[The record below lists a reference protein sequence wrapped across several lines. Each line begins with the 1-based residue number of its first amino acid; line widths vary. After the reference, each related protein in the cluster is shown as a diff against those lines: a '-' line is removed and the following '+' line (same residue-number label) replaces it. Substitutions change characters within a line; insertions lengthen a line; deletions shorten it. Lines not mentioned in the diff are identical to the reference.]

1 MFNSHIF
8 SRFLRLVRSI
18 RRSLFAFFVAI
29 TMLLATFVIAPTY
42 ALSAGESAT
51 STEKAEGAKAGS
63 TKNDGESNK
72 QSEQSES
79 NNTTEPNKKNTDTS
93 STLNKDNKESKPA
106 EKQQKSD
113 SNNGVDKAK
122 STDSD
127 VKKNVKDAPKKSAST
142 ETSSR
147 MDRGARKTTDL
158 PEACKN
164 NKRYKAPE
172 KCYSITYGNKTIN
185 IKSKNG
191 EPYNRVPQI
200 IIPTIKVAG
209 KVQQTLPD
217 GVWLG
222 LEEYVK
228 SDDSVK
234 YAFFK
239 DNSGSYTVK
248 STYGVSN
255 SDGSIRFFVSKW
267 MAAKTY
273 KFKFVIHYP
282 DGSKSRPKTIREELD
297 EKDLPKAQPG
307 DLSLSLYDFG
317 KTQDNAAIKDNKIT
331 IKPKSK
337 GSAPSGGTDGSTT
350 DSTDKKDT
358 YDSINK
364 LFIESKSTDK
374 PGSIYHHMIC
384 HKTGSGDGADSYTLD
399 SVNGLSLGTQTQF
412 KHKENKNRPS
422 TGAENFALY
431 ENDPYTEESQ
441 SWITGKPQNDGTFE
455 CKVFAIKDVELK
467 YNPNGGEGKEHPNST
482 VAKEFD
488 KKVTSAE
495 YRKFLFTS
503 SNPENNIVDK
513 SSNQWLNANDIQQG
527 VDWDYKSVTIEV
539 KSSKPP
545 KPKPPEIGKNDLTLK
560 VYPFKNGTGPLPAAL
575 TSSNNNISAML
586 GMELKPF
593 VDATSAADSTKKIT
607 LRVLCSK
614 GEKKNNAGSGTSTGD
629 NGSAE
634 SGSALSGSSRGTSGT
649 GSQSEQSSESS
660 QPADAL
666 EYKTWSSSPVGL
678 VLSVPEDTKQN
689 TCNSSKEGETTCE
702 SVDPSKKVAART
714 DKEVSIK
721 PTKVGD
727 YQCVVFALK
736 PDALTKF
743 DGLKGSL
750 TPDSISSA
758 LTATPASFKEKKD
771 FAAFTFN
778 IHLAS
783 NFTLPNTGGQSWN
796 LQFGILA
803 ALLVNLL
810 AAGFVVSQSECARK
824 LIFGRRRGLCNH
836 V

>member
-29 TMLLATFVIAPTY
+29 AILLATFVIAPTY

-79 NNTTEPNKKNTDTS
+79 NNTTTEPNKKNTDTS
-93 STLNKDNKESKPA
+93 STLNKDNKESQSVKR
-106 EKQQKSD
+106 QKSD

-122 STDSD
+122 LAETA
-127 VKKNVKDAPKKSAST
+127 VKKSVKKKDIDSAEAVKGT
-142 ETSSR
+142 
-147 MDRGARKTTDL
+147 DRGANEKPEL

-164 NKRYKAPE
+164 NRRYNTPE

-200 IIPTIKVAG
+200 LTPTIKVAG
-209 KVQQTLPD
+209 KVQQTLPA

-222 LEEYVK
+222 LEKY
-228 SDDSVK
+228 SGNNDSVK

-239 DNSGSYTVK
+239 GENDSYTAK
-248 STYGVSN
+248 STKN
-255 SDGSIRFFVSKW
+255 SDGSIRFFASKW
-267 MAAKTY
+267 LVANTY
-273 KFKFVIHYP
+273 RFYVVIHYP
-282 DGSKSRPKTIREELD
+282 GGSKSSTRIKAIFAKD
-297 EKDLPKAQPG
+297 DLPKAQPD

-317 KTQDNAAIKDNKIT
+317 NAQDGVAVSGNKII

-337 GSAPSGGTDGSTT
+337 GSTPSVGTVVSD
-350 DSTDKKDT
+350 DNKDV
-358 YDSINK
+358 YDPINK

-374 PGSIYHHMIC
+374 PGSIYHRMIC
-384 HKTGSGDGADSYTLD
+384 HENGSDNYTSD
-399 SVNGLSLGTQTQF
+399 RVNDLSLVTQTQF
-412 KHKENKNRPS
+412 KHMENQNRPDKN
-422 TGAENFALY
+422 AENSAVY
-431 ENDPYTEESQ
+431 ENDDYTERSQ
-441 SWITGKPQNDGTFE
+441 SWISGTPKEAGTFE
-455 CKVFAIKDVELK
+455 CKVFAIKDVDLK
-467 YNPNGGEGKEHPNST
+467 QDLSTHKKPQSSKLAEEFGKRVKTNT
-482 VAKEFD
+482 DMKLLFD
-488 KKVTSAE
+488 
-495 YRKFLFTS
+495 
-503 SNPENNIVDK
+503 NPERNIVEDK
-513 SSNQWLNANDIQQG
+513 WDNKTSIAKG
-527 VDWDYKSVTIEV
+527 VDWDYKTVIIQFGD
-539 KSSKPP
+539 KP
-545 KPKPPEIGKNDLTLK
+545 KPKISDNDLTLK
-560 VYPFKNGTGPLPAAL
+560 VYPFKTSDGSLPAAL
-575 TSSNNNISAML
+575 SSSNNNISAIL
-586 GMELKPF
+586 GMSLKPF
-593 VDATSAADSTKKIT
+593 VDATSAADSTNKIT

-614 GEKKNNAGSGTSTGD
+614 GEKKNKS
-629 NGSAE
+629 
-634 SGSALSGSSRGTSGT
+634 
-649 GSQSEQSSESS
+649 
-660 QPADAL
+660 L
-666 EYKTWSSSPVGL
+666 EYNTWSRNLDELG
-678 VLSVPEDTKQN
+678 LSVPGDKDQTR
-689 TCNSSKEGETTCE
+689 CNKAGKGDNECT
-702 SVDPSKKVAART
+702 A
-714 DKEVSIK
+714 DKIASQASMEVSIK

-727 YQCVVFALK
+727 YSCVVYALK
-736 PDALTKF
+736 PEALNKFDALT
-743 DGLKGSL
+743 GTL
-750 TPDSISSA
+750 TPDSIKSA
-758 LTATPASFKEKKD
+758 LTSATPTAFKEKKE

>member
-93 STLNKDNKESKPA
+93 STLNKDNKESQSVKR
-106 EKQQKSD
+106 QKSD
-113 SNNGVDKAK
+113 SNNDVDKAK
-122 STDSD
+122 LAETA
-127 VKKNVKDAPKKSAST
+127 VKKSVKKKDIDSAEAVKGT
-142 ETSSR
+142 
-147 MDRGARKTTDL
+147 DRGANEKPEL

-164 NKRYKAPE
+164 NRRYNTPE

-200 IIPTIKVAG
+200 LTPTIKVAG
-209 KVQQTLPD
+209 KVQQTLPA

-222 LEEYVK
+222 LEKY
-228 SDDSVK
+228 SGNNDSVK

-239 DNSGSYTVK
+239 GENDSYTAK
-248 STYGVSN
+248 STKN
-255 SDGSIRFFVSKW
+255 SDGSIRFFASKW
-267 MAAKTY
+267 LVANTY
-273 KFKFVIHYP
+273 RFYVVIHYP
-282 DGSKSRPKTIREELD
+282 GGSKSSTRIKAIFAKD
-297 EKDLPKAQPG
+297 DLPKAQPD

-317 KTQDNAAIKDNKIT
+317 NAQDGVAVSGNKII

-337 GSAPSGGTDGSTT
+337 GSTPSVGTVVSD
-350 DSTDKKDT
+350 DNKDV
-358 YDSINK
+358 YDPINK

-374 PGSIYHHMIC
+374 PGSIYHRMIC
-384 HKTGSGDGADSYTLD
+384 HENGSDNYTSD
-399 SVNGLSLGTQTQF
+399 RVNDLSLVTQTQF
-412 KHKENKNRPS
+412 KHMENQNRPDKN
-422 TGAENFALY
+422 AENSAVY
-431 ENDPYTEESQ
+431 ENDDYTERSQ
-441 SWITGKPQNDGTFE
+441 SWISGTPKEAGTFE
-455 CKVFAIKDVELK
+455 CKVFAIKDVDLK
-467 YNPNGGEGKEHPNST
+467 QDLSTHKKPQSSKLAEEFGKRVKTNT
-482 VAKEFD
+482 DMKLLFD
-488 KKVTSAE
+488 
-495 YRKFLFTS
+495 
-503 SNPENNIVDK
+503 NPERNIVEDK
-513 SSNQWLNANDIQQG
+513 WDNKTSIAKG
-527 VDWDYKSVTIEV
+527 VDWDYKTVIIQFGD
-539 KSSKPP
+539 KP
-545 KPKPPEIGKNDLTLK
+545 KPKISDNDLTLK
-560 VYPFKNGTGPLPAAL
+560 VYPFKNGTDPLPAAL
-575 TSSNNNISAML
+575 TSTNNNISAML

-593 VDATSAADSTKKIT
+593 VDATSAADSTNKIT

-614 GEKKNNAGSGTSTGD
+614 GEKKNKS
-629 NGSAE
+629 
-634 SGSALSGSSRGTSGT
+634 
-649 GSQSEQSSESS
+649 
-660 QPADAL
+660 L
-666 EYKTWSSSPVGL
+666 EYNTWSRNLDELG
-678 VLSVPEDTKQN
+678 LSVPGDKDQTR
-689 TCNSSKEGETTCE
+689 CNKAGKGDNECT
-702 SVDPSKKVAART
+702 A
-714 DKEVSIK
+714 DKIASQASMEVSIK

-727 YQCVVFALK
+727 YSCVVYALK
-736 PDALTKF
+736 PEALNKFDALT
-743 DGLKGSL
+743 GTL
-750 TPDSISSA
+750 TPDSIKSA
-758 LTATPASFKEKKD
+758 LTSATPTAFKEKKE

>member
-113 SNNGVDKAK
+113 SNSGVDKAK

-127 VKKNVKDAPKKSAST
+127 VKKNVKDAPKKSTST

-209 KVQQTLPD
+209 KVQQTLPA

-222 LEEYVK
+222 LEEYSK
-228 SDDSVK
+228 NNDSVK

-239 DNSGSYTVK
+239 GENDSYTAK
-248 STYGVSN
+248 STKN
-255 SDGSIRFFVSKW
+255 SDGSIRFFASKW
-267 MAAKTY
+267 LVANTY
-273 KFKFVIHYP
+273 RFYVVIHYP
-282 DGSKSRPKTIREELD
+282 GGSKSSTRIKAILAKD
-297 EKDLPKAQPG
+297 DLPKAQPD

-317 KTQDNAAIKDNKIT
+317 SAQDGVAVSGNKII

-337 GSAPSGGTDGSTT
+337 GSTPSVGTVVSD
-350 DSTDKKDT
+350 DNKDV
-358 YDSINK
+358 YDPINK

-374 PGSIYHHMIC
+374 PGSIYHRMIC
-384 HKTGSGDGADSYTLD
+384 HENGSDNYTSD
-399 SVNGLSLGTQTQF
+399 RVNDLSLVTQTQF
-412 KHKENKNRPS
+412 KHMENQNRPDKN
-422 TGAENFALY
+422 AENSAVY
-431 ENDPYTEESQ
+431 ENDDYTERSQ
-441 SWITGKPQNDGTFE
+441 SWISGTPKEAGTFE
-455 CKVFAIKDVELK
+455 CKVFAIKDVDLK
-467 YNPNGGEGKEHPNST
+467 QDLSTHKKPQSSKLAEEFGKRVKTNT
-482 VAKEFD
+482 DMKLLFD
-488 KKVTSAE
+488 
-495 YRKFLFTS
+495 
-503 SNPENNIVDK
+503 NPERNIVEDK
-513 SSNQWLNANDIQQG
+513 WDNKTSIAKG
-527 VDWDYKSVTIEV
+527 VDWDYKTVIIQFGD
-539 KSSKPP
+539 KP
-545 KPKPPEIGKNDLTLK
+545 KPKIGDNDLTLK
-560 VYPFKNGTGPLPAAL
+560 VYPFKNGTDPLPAAL
-575 TSSNNNISAML
+575 TSTNNNISAML

-614 GEKKNNAGSGTSTGD
+614 GEKKNKS
-629 NGSAE
+629 
-634 SGSALSGSSRGTSGT
+634 
-649 GSQSEQSSESS
+649 
-660 QPADAL
+660 L
-666 EYKTWSSSPVGL
+666 EYNTWSRNLDELG
-678 VLSVPEDTKQN
+678 LSVPGDKDQTR
-689 TCNSSKEGETTCE
+689 CNKAGKGDNECTAIKIASQASM
-702 SVDPSKKVAART
+702 
-714 DKEVSIK
+714 EVSIK

-727 YQCVVFALK
+727 YSCVVYALK
-736 PDALTKF
+736 PEALNKFDALT
-743 DGLKGSL
+743 GTL
-750 TPDSISSA
+750 TPDSIKSA
-758 LTATPASFKEKKD
+758 LTSATPTAFKEKKE

>member
-29 TMLLATFVIAPTY
+29 AILLATFVIAPTY

-93 STLNKDNKESKPA
+93 STLNKDNKESQSVKR
-106 EKQQKSD
+106 QKSD

-122 STDSD
+122 LAETA
-127 VKKNVKDAPKKSAST
+127 VKKSVKKKDIDSAEAVKGT
-142 ETSSR
+142 
-147 MDRGARKTTDL
+147 DRGANEKPEL

-164 NKRYKAPE
+164 NRRYNTPE

-200 IIPTIKVAG
+200 LTPTIKVAG
-209 KVQQTLPD
+209 KVQQTLPA

-222 LEEYVK
+222 LEKY
-228 SDDSVK
+228 SGNNDSVK

-239 DNSGSYTVK
+239 GENDSYTAK
-248 STYGVSN
+248 STKN
-255 SDGSIRFFVSKW
+255 SDGSIRFFASKW
-267 MAAKTY
+267 LVANTY
-273 KFKFVIHYP
+273 RFYVVIHYP
-282 DGSKSRPKTIREELD
+282 GGSKSSTRIKAILAKD
-297 EKDLPKAQPG
+297 DLPKAQPD

-317 KTQDNAAIKDNKIT
+317 NAQDGVAVSGNKII

-337 GSAPSGGTDGSTT
+337 GSTPSVGTVVSD
-350 DSTDKKDT
+350 DNKDV
-358 YDSINK
+358 YDPINK

-374 PGSIYHHMIC
+374 PGSIYHRMIC
-384 HKTGSGDGADSYTLD
+384 HENGSDNYTSD
-399 SVNGLSLGTQTQF
+399 RVNDLSLVTQTQF
-412 KHKENKNRPS
+412 KHMENQNRPDKN
-422 TGAENFALY
+422 AENSAVY
-431 ENDPYTEESQ
+431 ENDDYTERSQ
-441 SWITGKPQNDGTFE
+441 SWISGTPKEAGTFE
-455 CKVFAIKDVELK
+455 CKVFAIKDVDLK
-467 YNPNGGEGKEHPNST
+467 QDLSTHKKPQSSKLAEEFGKRVKTNT
-482 VAKEFD
+482 DMKLLFD
-488 KKVTSAE
+488 
-495 YRKFLFTS
+495 
-503 SNPENNIVDK
+503 NPERNIVEDK
-513 SSNQWLNANDIQQG
+513 WDNKTSIAKG
-527 VDWDYKSVTIEV
+527 VDWDYKTVIIQFGD
-539 KSSKPP
+539 KP
-545 KPKPPEIGKNDLTLK
+545 KPKISDNDLTLK
-560 VYPFKNGTGPLPAAL
+560 VYPFKTSDGSLPAAL
-575 TSSNNNISAML
+575 SSSNNNISAIL
-586 GMELKPF
+586 GMSLKPF
-593 VDATSAADSTKKIT
+593 VDATSAADSTNKIT

-614 GEKKNNAGSGTSTGD
+614 GEKKNKY
-629 NGSAE
+629 
-634 SGSALSGSSRGTSGT
+634 
-649 GSQSEQSSESS
+649 
-660 QPADAL
+660 L
-666 EYKTWSSSPVGL
+666 EYNTWSRNLDELG
-678 VLSVPEDTKQN
+678 LSVPGDKDQTR
-689 TCNSSKEGETTCE
+689 CNKAGKGDNECT
-702 SVDPSKKVAART
+702 A
-714 DKEVSIK
+714 DKIASQASMEVSIK

-727 YQCVVFALK
+727 YSCVVYALK
-736 PDALTKF
+736 PEALNKFDALT
-743 DGLKGSL
+743 GTL
-750 TPDSISSA
+750 TPDSIKSA
-758 LTATPASFKEKKD
+758 LTSATPTAFKEKKE

>member
-29 TMLLATFVIAPTY
+29 AILLATFVIAPTY

-93 STLNKDNKESKPA
+93 STLNKDNKESQSVKR
-106 EKQQKSD
+106 QKSD

-122 STDSD
+122 LAETA
-127 VKKNVKDAPKKSAST
+127 VKKNVKDAKNKAADSAEAVKGT
-142 ETSSR
+142 
-147 MDRGARKTTDL
+147 DRGANEKPEL

-164 NKRYKAPE
+164 NKRYKTPE
-172 KCYSITYGNKTIN
+172 KCYSITYNSELI
-185 IKSKNG
+185 IKGTDS

-200 IIPTIKVAG
+200 LTPKIKVAG

-282 DGSKSRPKTIREELD
+282 DGSKSRSKSIREKLD

-307 DLSLSLYDFG
+307 DLSPSLYDFG
-317 KTQDNAAIKDNKIT
+317 NAQDGVAVSGNKII

-358 YDSINK
+358 YDSINNK
-364 LFIESKSTDK
+364 LFIDSQSEAK
-374 PGSIYHHMIC
+374 PGSIYHRMIC
-384 HKTGSGDGADSYTLD
+384 HKEGSGDNADSYTSD
-399 SVNGLSLGTQTQF
+399 SVNGLSFSTQQF
-412 KHKENKNRPS
+412 KHMENQNRPDKN
-422 TGAENFALY
+422 AENSAVY
-431 ENDPYTEESQ
+431 ENDDYTERSQ
-441 SWITGKPQNDGTFE
+441 SWISGTPKEAGTFE
-455 CKVFAIKDVELK
+455 CKVFAIKDVDLK
-467 YNPNGGEGKEHPNST
+467 QDLSTHKEPQSSKLAEEFGKRVKTN
-482 VAKEFD
+482 KDMKLLFD
-488 KKVTSAE
+488 
-495 YRKFLFTS
+495 
-503 SNPENNIVDK
+503 NPERNIVEDK
-513 SSNQWLNANDIQQG
+513 WDNKTSIAKG
-527 VDWDYKSVTIEV
+527 VDWDYKTVIIQFGD
-539 KSSKPP
+539 KP
-545 KPKPPEIGKNDLTLK
+545 KPKISDNDLTLK
-560 VYPFKNGTGPLPAAL
+560 VYPFKTSDGSLPAAL
-575 TSSNNNISAML
+575 SSSNNNISAIL
-586 GMELKPF
+586 GMSLKPF
-593 VDATSAADSTKKIT
+593 VDATSAADSTNKIT

-614 GEKKNNAGSGTSTGD
+614 GEKKNKS
-629 NGSAE
+629 
-634 SGSALSGSSRGTSGT
+634 
-649 GSQSEQSSESS
+649 
-660 QPADAL
+660 L
-666 EYKTWSSSPVGL
+666 EYNTWSRNLDELG
-678 VLSVPEDTKQN
+678 LSVPGDKDQTR
-689 TCNSSKEGETTCE
+689 CNKAGKGDNECT
-702 SVDPSKKVAART
+702 A
-714 DKEVSIK
+714 DKIASQASMEVSIK

-727 YQCVVFALK
+727 YSCVVYALK
-736 PDALTKF
+736 PEALNKFDALT
-743 DGLKGSL
+743 GTL
-750 TPDSISSA
+750 TPDSIKSA
-758 LTATPASFKEKKD
+758 LTSATPTAFKEKKE

>member
-209 KVQQTLPD
+209 KVQQTLPA

-222 LEEYVK
+222 LEEYSK
-228 SDDSVK
+228 NNDSVK

-239 DNSGSYTVK
+239 GENDSYTAK
-248 STYGVSN
+248 STKN
-255 SDGSIRFFVSKW
+255 SDGSIRFFASKW
-267 MAAKTY
+267 LVANTY
-273 KFKFVIHYP
+273 RFYVVIHYP
-282 DGSKSRPKTIREELD
+282 GGSKSSTRIKAILAKD
-297 EKDLPKAQPG
+297 DLPKAQPD
-307 DLSLSLYDFG
+307 DLSLNLYDFVN
-317 KTQDNAAIKDNKIT
+317 KKDNTPVSANKIT

-337 GSAPSGGTDGSTT
+337 GSTPNVGTVVSD
-350 DSTDKKDT
+350 DNKDV
-358 YDSINK
+358 YNPINK

-374 PGSIYHHMIC
+374 PGSIYHRMIC
-384 HKTGSGDGADSYTLD
+384 HKEGSGDNADSYTLD
-399 SVNGLSLGTQTQF
+399 SVNGLSLVTQTQF
-412 KHKENKNRPS
+412 KHMENQDRPRPPQVAADS
-422 TGAENFALY
+422 AVY
-431 ENDPYTEESQ
+431 ESDPYTEESQ
-441 SWITGKPQNDGTFE
+441 SWISGTPKEVGTFE
-455 CKVFAIKDVELK
+455 CKVFAIKDVDLK
-467 YNPNGGEGKEHPNST
+467 QDSSTHKEPQSSKL
-482 VAKEFD
+482 AKVFNEKIVND
-488 KKVTSAE
+488 E
-495 YRKFLFTS
+495 YRKSLFTS
-503 SNPENNIVDK
+503 ENPEQNIVD
-513 SSNQWLNANDIQQG
+513 SSEWDSSSIKQG

-545 KPKPPEIGKNDLTLK
+545 KPKISDNDLTLK

-634 SGSALSGSSRGTSGT
+634 SGSALSDSSRGTSGT
-649 GSQSEQSSESS
+649 GSQSEQPSEST
-660 QPADAL
+660 QPAAAL
-666 EYKTWSSSPVGL
+666 EYKTWSSSPAGL

-689 TCNSSKEGETTCE
+689 ACNSSKEGETTCE
-702 SVDPSKKVAART
+702 SGDPSKKVAART

-721 PTKVGD
+721 PTKVDD
-727 YQCVVFALK
+727 YQCVVYALK
-736 PDALTKF
+736 PKALTTF
-743 DGLKGSL
+743 DDAIKNTKADSL
-750 TPDSISSA
+750 TPDSIKSA
-758 LTATPASFKEKKD
+758 LTAAPASFKEHKE

>member
-127 VKKNVKDAPKKSAST
+127 VKKNVKDAPKKSTST

-209 KVQQTLPD
+209 KVQQTLPA

-222 LEEYVK
+222 LEEYSK
-228 SDDSVK
+228 NNDSVK

-239 DNSGSYTVK
+239 GENDSYTAK
-248 STYGVSN
+248 STKN
-255 SDGSIRFFVSKW
+255 SDGSIRFFASKW
-267 MAAKTY
+267 LVANTY
-273 KFKFVIHYP
+273 RFYVVIHYP
-282 DGSKSRPKTIREELD
+282 GGSKSSTRIKAILAKD
-297 EKDLPKAQPG
+297 DLPKAQPD

-317 KTQDNAAIKDNKIT
+317 SAQDGVAVSGNKII

-337 GSAPSGGTDGSTT
+337 GSTPSVGTVVSD
-350 DSTDKKDT
+350 DNKDV
-358 YDSINK
+358 YDPINK

-374 PGSIYHHMIC
+374 PGSIYHRMIC
-384 HKTGSGDGADSYTLD
+384 HENGSDNYTSD
-399 SVNGLSLGTQTQF
+399 RVNDLSLVTQTQF
-412 KHKENKNRPS
+412 KHMENQNRPDKN
-422 TGAENFALY
+422 AENSAVY
-431 ENDPYTEESQ
+431 ENDDYTERSQ
-441 SWITGKPQNDGTFE
+441 SWISGTPKEAGTFE
-455 CKVFAIKDVELK
+455 CKVFAIKDVDLK
-467 YNPNGGEGKEHPNST
+467 QDLSTHKKPQSSKLAEEFGKRVKTNT
-482 VAKEFD
+482 DMKLLFD
-488 KKVTSAE
+488 
-495 YRKFLFTS
+495 
-503 SNPENNIVDK
+503 NPERNIVEDK
-513 SSNQWLNANDIQQG
+513 WDNKTSIAKG
-527 VDWDYKSVTIEV
+527 VDWDYKTVIIQFGD
-539 KSSKPP
+539 KP
-545 KPKPPEIGKNDLTLK
+545 KPKIGDNDLTLK
-560 VYPFKNGTGPLPAAL
+560 VYPFKNGTDPLPAAL
-575 TSSNNNISAML
+575 TSTNNNISAKL

-614 GEKKNNAGSGTSTGD
+614 GEKKNKS
-629 NGSAE
+629 
-634 SGSALSGSSRGTSGT
+634 
-649 GSQSEQSSESS
+649 
-660 QPADAL
+660 L
-666 EYKTWSSSPVGL
+666 EYNTWSRNLDELG
-678 VLSVPEDTKQN
+678 LSVPGDKDQTR
-689 TCNSSKEGETTCE
+689 CNKAGKGDNECTAIKIASQASM
-702 SVDPSKKVAART
+702 
-714 DKEVSIK
+714 EVSIK

-727 YQCVVFALK
+727 YSCVVYALK
-736 PDALTKF
+736 PEALNKFDALT
-743 DGLKGSL
+743 GTL
-750 TPDSISSA
+750 TPDSIKSA
-758 LTATPASFKEKKD
+758 LTSATPTAFKEKKE

>member
-93 STLNKDNKESKPA
+93 STLNKDNKESQSVKR
-106 EKQQKSD
+106 QKSD

-122 STDSD
+122 LAETA
-127 VKKNVKDAPKKSAST
+127 VKKSVKKKDIDSAEAVKGT
-142 ETSSR
+142 
-147 MDRGARKTTDL
+147 DRGANEKPEL

-164 NKRYKAPE
+164 NRRYNTPE

-200 IIPTIKVAG
+200 LTPTIKVAG
-209 KVQQTLPD
+209 KVQQTLPA

-222 LEEYVK
+222 LEKY
-228 SDDSVK
+228 SGNNDSVK

-239 DNSGSYTVK
+239 GENDSYTAK
-248 STYGVSN
+248 STKN
-255 SDGSIRFFVSKW
+255 SDGSIRFFASKW
-267 MAAKTY
+267 LVANTY
-273 KFKFVIHYP
+273 RFYVVIHYP
-282 DGSKSRPKTIREELD
+282 GGSKSSTRIKAILAKD
-297 EKDLPKAQPG
+297 DLPKAQPD

-317 KTQDNAAIKDNKIT
+317 NAQDGVAVSGNKII

-337 GSAPSGGTDGSTT
+337 GSTPSVGTVVSD
-350 DSTDKKDT
+350 DNKDV
-358 YDSINK
+358 YDPINK

-374 PGSIYHHMIC
+374 PGSIYHRMIC
-384 HKTGSGDGADSYTLD
+384 HENGSDNYTSD
-399 SVNGLSLGTQTQF
+399 RVNDLSLVTQTQF
-412 KHKENKNRPS
+412 KHMENQNRPDKN
-422 TGAENFALY
+422 AENSAVY
-431 ENDPYTEESQ
+431 ENDDYTERSQ
-441 SWITGKPQNDGTFE
+441 SWISGTPKEAGTFE
-455 CKVFAIKDVELK
+455 CKVFAIKDVDLK
-467 YNPNGGEGKEHPNST
+467 QDLSTHKKPQSSKLAEEFGKRVKTNT
-482 VAKEFD
+482 DMKLLFD
-488 KKVTSAE
+488 
-495 YRKFLFTS
+495 
-503 SNPENNIVDK
+503 NPERNIVEDK
-513 SSNQWLNANDIQQG
+513 WDNKASIAKG
-527 VDWDYKSVTIEV
+527 VDWDYKTVIIQFGD
-539 KSSKPP
+539 KP
-545 KPKPPEIGKNDLTLK
+545 KPKISDNDLTLK
-560 VYPFKNGTGPLPAAL
+560 VYPFKTSDGSLPAAL
-575 TSSNNNISAML
+575 SSSNNNISAIL
-586 GMELKPF
+586 GMSLKPF
-593 VDATSAADSTKKIT
+593 VDATSAADSTNKIT

-614 GEKKNNAGSGTSTGD
+614 GEKKNKY
-629 NGSAE
+629 
-634 SGSALSGSSRGTSGT
+634 
-649 GSQSEQSSESS
+649 
-660 QPADAL
+660 L
-666 EYKTWSSSPVGL
+666 EYNTWSRNLDELG
-678 VLSVPEDTKQN
+678 LSVPGDKDQTR
-689 TCNSSKEGETTCE
+689 CNKAGKGDNECT
-702 SVDPSKKVAART
+702 A
-714 DKEVSIK
+714 DKIASQASMEVSIK

-727 YQCVVFALK
+727 YSCVVYALK
-736 PDALTKF
+736 PEALNKFDALT
-743 DGLKGSL
+743 GTL
-750 TPDSISSA
+750 TPDSIKSA
-758 LTATPASFKEKKD
+758 LTSATPTAFKEKKE

>member
-29 TMLLATFVIAPTY
+29 AILLATFVIAPTY

-93 STLNKDNKESKPA
+93 STLNKDNKESQSVKR
-106 EKQQKSD
+106 QKSD

-127 VKKNVKDAPKKSAST
+127 VKKNVKDAKNKAADSAEAVKGT
-142 ETSSR
+142 Y
-147 MDRGARKTTDL
+147 RGANEKPEL

-209 KVQQTLPD
+209 KVQQTLPA

-222 LEEYVK
+222 LEEYSK
-228 SDDSVK
+228 NNDSVK

-239 DNSGSYTVK
+239 GENDSYTAK
-248 STYGVSN
+248 STKN
-255 SDGSIRFFVSKW
+255 SDGSIRFFASKW
-267 MAAKTY
+267 LVANTY
-273 KFKFVIHYP
+273 RFYVVIHYP
-282 DGSKSRPKTIREELD
+282 GGSKSSTRIKAILAKD
-297 EKDLPKAQPG
+297 DLPKAQPD
-307 DLSLSLYDFG
+307 DLSLSLYDFVN
-317 KTQDNAAIKDNKIT
+317 KKDNTPISGNKIT

-337 GSAPSGGTDGSTT
+337 GSTPNVGTVVSD
-350 DSTDKKDT
+350 DNKDV
-358 YDSINK
+358 YNPINK

-374 PGSIYHHMIC
+374 PGSIYHRMIC
-384 HKTGSGDGADSYTLD
+384 HKEGSGDNADSYTLD
-399 SVNGLSLGTQTQF
+399 SVNGLSLVTQTQF
-412 KHKENKNRPS
+412 KHMENQDRPRPPQVAADS
-422 TGAENFALY
+422 AVY
-431 ENDPYTEESQ
+431 ESDPYTEESQ
-441 SWITGKPQNDGTFE
+441 SWISGTPKEVGTFE
-455 CKVFAIKDVELK
+455 CKVFAIKDVDLK
-467 YNPNGGEGKEHPNST
+467 QDSSTHKEPQSSKL
-482 VAKEFD
+482 AKVFNEKIVND
-488 KKVTSAE
+488 E
-495 YRKFLFTS
+495 YRKSLFTS
-503 SNPENNIVDK
+503 ENPEQNIVD
-513 SSNQWLNANDIQQG
+513 SSEWDSSSIKQG

-545 KPKPPEIGKNDLTLK
+545 KPKISDNDLTLK

-593 VDATSAADSTKKIT
+593 VDATSAADSTNKIT

-614 GEKKNNAGSGTSTGD
+614 GEKKNKS
-629 NGSAE
+629 
-634 SGSALSGSSRGTSGT
+634 
-649 GSQSEQSSESS
+649 
-660 QPADAL
+660 L
-666 EYKTWSSSPVGL
+666 EYNTWSRNLDELG
-678 VLSVPEDTKQN
+678 LSVPGDKDQTR
-689 TCNSSKEGETTCE
+689 CNKAGKGDNECT
-702 SVDPSKKVAART
+702 A
-714 DKEVSIK
+714 DKIASQASMEVSIK

-727 YQCVVFALK
+727 YSCVVYALK
-736 PDALTKF
+736 PEALNKFDALT
-743 DGLKGSL
+743 GTL
-750 TPDSISSA
+750 TPDSIKSA
-758 LTATPASFKEKKD
+758 LTSATPTAFKEKKE

>member
-29 TMLLATFVIAPTY
+29 AILLATFVIAPTY

-93 STLNKDNKESKPA
+93 STLNKDNKESQSVKR
-106 EKQQKSD
+106 QKSD

-122 STDSD
+122 LAETA
-127 VKKNVKDAPKKSAST
+127 VKKSVKKKDIDSAEAVKGT
-142 ETSSR
+142 
-147 MDRGARKTTDL
+147 DRGANEKPEL

-164 NKRYKAPE
+164 NRRYNTPE

-200 IIPTIKVAG
+200 LTPTIKVAG
-209 KVQQTLPD
+209 KVQQTLPA

-222 LEEYVK
+222 LEKY
-228 SDDSVK
+228 SGNNDSVK

-239 DNSGSYTVK
+239 GENDSYTAK
-248 STYGVSN
+248 STKN
-255 SDGSIRFFVSKW
+255 SDGSIRFFASKW
-267 MAAKTY
+267 LVANTY
-273 KFKFVIHYP
+273 RFYVVIHYP
-282 DGSKSRPKTIREELD
+282 GGSKSSTRIKAIFAKD
-297 EKDLPKAQPG
+297 DLPKAQPD

-317 KTQDNAAIKDNKIT
+317 NAQDGVAVSGNKII

-337 GSAPSGGTDGSTT
+337 GSTPSVGTVVSD
-350 DSTDKKDT
+350 DNKDV
-358 YDSINK
+358 YDPINK

-374 PGSIYHHMIC
+374 PGSIYHRMIC
-384 HKTGSGDGADSYTLD
+384 HESGSDNYTSD
-399 SVNGLSLGTQTQF
+399 RVNDLSLVTQTQF
-412 KHKENKNRPS
+412 KHMENQNRPDKN
-422 TGAENFALY
+422 AENSAVY
-431 ENDPYTEESQ
+431 ENDDYTERSQ
-441 SWITGKPQNDGTFE
+441 SWISGTPKEAGTFE
-455 CKVFAIKDVELK
+455 CKVFAIKDVDLK
-467 YNPNGGEGKEHPNST
+467 QDLSTHKKPQSSKLAEEFGKRVKTNT
-482 VAKEFD
+482 DMKLLFD
-488 KKVTSAE
+488 
-495 YRKFLFTS
+495 
-503 SNPENNIVDK
+503 NPERNIVEDK
-513 SSNQWLNANDIQQG
+513 WDNKTSIAKG
-527 VDWDYKSVTIEV
+527 VDWDYKTVIIQFGD
-539 KSSKPP
+539 KP
-545 KPKPPEIGKNDLTLK
+545 KPKISDNDLTLK
-560 VYPFKNGTGPLPAAL
+560 VYPFKTSDGSLPAAL
-575 TSSNNNISAML
+575 SSSNNNISAIL
-586 GMELKPF
+586 GMSLKPF
-593 VDATSAADSTKKIT
+593 VDATSAADSTNKIT

-614 GEKKNNAGSGTSTGD
+614 GEKKNKS
-629 NGSAE
+629 
-634 SGSALSGSSRGTSGT
+634 
-649 GSQSEQSSESS
+649 
-660 QPADAL
+660 L
-666 EYKTWSSSPVGL
+666 EYNTWSRNLDELG
-678 VLSVPEDTKQN
+678 LSVPGDKDQTR
-689 TCNSSKEGETTCE
+689 CNKAGKGDNECT
-702 SVDPSKKVAART
+702 A
-714 DKEVSIK
+714 DKIASQASMEVSIK

-727 YQCVVFALK
+727 YSCVVYALK
-736 PDALTKF
+736 PEALNKFDALT
-743 DGLKGSL
+743 GTL
-750 TPDSISSA
+750 TPDSIKSA
-758 LTATPASFKEKKD
+758 LTSATPTAFKEKKE

>member
-127 VKKNVKDAPKKSAST
+127 VKKNVKDAPKKSTST

-209 KVQQTLPD
+209 KVQQTLPA

-222 LEEYVK
+222 LEEYSK
-228 SDDSVK
+228 NNDSVK

-239 DNSGSYTVK
+239 GENDSYTAK
-248 STYGVSN
+248 STKN
-255 SDGSIRFFVSKW
+255 SDGSIRFFASKW
-267 MAAKTY
+267 LVANTY
-273 KFKFVIHYP
+273 RFYVVIHYP
-282 DGSKSRPKTIREELD
+282 GGSKSSTRIKAILAKD
-297 EKDLPKAQPG
+297 DLPKAQPD

-317 KTQDNAAIKDNKIT
+317 SAQDGVAVSGNKII

-337 GSAPSGGTDGSTT
+337 GSTPSVGTVVSD
-350 DSTDKKDT
+350 DNKDV
-358 YDSINK
+358 YDPINK

-374 PGSIYHHMIC
+374 PGSIYHRMIC
-384 HKTGSGDGADSYTLD
+384 HENGSDNYTSD
-399 SVNGLSLGTQTQF
+399 RVNDLSLVTQTQF
-412 KHKENKNRPS
+412 KHMENQNRPDKN
-422 TGAENFALY
+422 AENSAVY
-431 ENDPYTEESQ
+431 ENDDYTERSQ
-441 SWITGKPQNDGTFE
+441 SWISGTPKEAGTFE
-455 CKVFAIKDVELK
+455 CKVFAIKDVDLK
-467 YNPNGGEGKEHPNST
+467 QDLSTHKKPQSSKLAEEFGKRVKTNT
-482 VAKEFD
+482 DMKLLFD
-488 KKVTSAE
+488 
-495 YRKFLFTS
+495 
-503 SNPENNIVDK
+503 NPERNIVEDK
-513 SSNQWLNANDIQQG
+513 WDNKTSIAKG
-527 VDWDYKSVTIEV
+527 VDWDYKTVIIQFGD
-539 KSSKPP
+539 KP
-545 KPKPPEIGKNDLTLK
+545 KPKIGDNDLTLK
-560 VYPFKNGTGPLPAAL
+560 VYPFKNGTDPLPAAL
-575 TSSNNNISAML
+575 TSTNNNISAML

-614 GEKKNNAGSGTSTGD
+614 GEKKNKS
-629 NGSAE
+629 
-634 SGSALSGSSRGTSGT
+634 
-649 GSQSEQSSESS
+649 
-660 QPADAL
+660 L
-666 EYKTWSSSPVGL
+666 EYNTWSRNLDELG
-678 VLSVPEDTKQN
+678 LSVPGDKDQTR
-689 TCNSSKEGETTCE
+689 CNKAGKGDNECTAIKIASQASM
-702 SVDPSKKVAART
+702 
-714 DKEVSIK
+714 EVSIK

-727 YQCVVFALK
+727 YSCVVYALK
-736 PDALTKF
+736 PEALNKFDALT
-743 DGLKGSL
+743 GTL
-750 TPDSISSA
+750 TPDSIKSA
-758 LTATPASFKEKKD
+758 LTSATPTAFKEKKE